1 MNLKEAVKI
10 LKERKEIN
18 WQLVQGNETSDFGL
32 FIMKEIKAVEV
43 VLKEVE
49 K

>member
-1 MNLKEAVKI
+1 MSLEEAVKI

-18 WQLVQGNETSDFGL
+18 WHLVEGDECSDFGI
-32 FIMKEIKAVEV
+32 FILKEMKAIEV

>member
-1 MNLKEAVKI
+1 MSLEEAVKI

-18 WQLVQGNETSDFGL
+18 WHLVEGNEPSDFGI
-32 FIMKEIKAVEV
+32 FILKEMKAIEV

>member
-1 MNLKEAVKI
+1 MSLEEAVKI

-18 WQLVQGNETSDFGL
+18 WHLVEGNESSDFGI
-32 FIMKEIKAVEV
+32 FIMKEMKAIEV

>member
-1 MNLKEAVKI
+1 MSLEEAVKI

-18 WQLVQGNETSDFGL
+18 WHLVEGNESSDFCL
-32 FIMKEIKAVEV
+32 FVMKEIKAVEV

>member
-1 MNLKEAVKI
+1 MSLEEAVKI
-10 LKERKEIN
+10 LKECKEIN
-18 WQLVQGNETSDFGL
+18 WHLVEGNESSDFGI
-32 FIMKEIKAVEV
+32 FILKEMKAVEV